1 MPKEKREGPIQA
13 RLMGVLA
20 AMFFAIPTTVILW
33 LGINRELALWGAPDA
48 YIGSSGFWLIMA
60 AFFSVA
66 MIFPHLFPAMLGK
79 AWIFITYW
87 F

>member
-33 LGINRELALWGAPDA
+33 LGINRELALWRAPDA
-48 YIGSSGFWLIMA
+48 YIGSSGFWLTMA
-60 AFFSVA
+60 AFVSVA

-79 AWIFITYW
+79 AWRFITYW